1 MLNNNRKKL
10 KIVHRRMFSQDSK
23 KRTSTTDDNSE
34 ILNTNIRKKTNF
46 IITPNRARTPT
57 QKYRIYA
64 RENPAKRHFERPPIN
79 KASKTSKN
87 NSISFLFEIER
98 KVKIIQRE
106 FRRYLERKAEKMK
119 LMNITV
125 NSINTDSI
133 DISSDGFSIE

>member
-1 MLNNNRKKL
+1 MLNNNQKKL

-23 KRTSTTDDNSE
+23 KRTSTTDDNSVM
-34 ILNTNIRKKTNF
+34 LDTSIRKKTNF

-64 RENPAKRHFERPPIN
+64 RDNSAKRHFERPPIN
-79 KASKTSKN
+79 RASKN
-87 NSISFLFEIER
+87 DSISFLFEIER
-98 KVKIIQRE
+98 KVKIIQRV
-106 FRRYLERKAEKMK
+106 FRRYLERKAEEMK

-133 DISSDGFSIE
+133 DISSDGFSID